1 MSKELN
7 KGFSDMSKMAHECVN
22 MKTDSLTQLQT
33 LFTMVQNYE
42 KTNPN
47 ESKALNDFI
56 GKRCEYKKHDL
67 F

>member
-33 LFTMVQNYE
+33 LFAMV
-42 KTNPN
+42 
-47 ESKALNDFI
+47 
-56 GKRCEYKKHDL
+56 
-67 F
+67 